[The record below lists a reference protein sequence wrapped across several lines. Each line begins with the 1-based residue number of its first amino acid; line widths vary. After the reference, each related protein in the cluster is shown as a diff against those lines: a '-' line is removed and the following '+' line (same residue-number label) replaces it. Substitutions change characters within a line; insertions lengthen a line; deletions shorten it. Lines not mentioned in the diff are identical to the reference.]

1 MTHTHEQWP
10 PMTMALSVTEDQLTG
25 LTAGD
30 RVSFS
35 FRVEGGR
42 GTIFSIKKIKI
53 AMVKLAGTQCSAGYH
68 PPAFYEN
75 HNSITQREWPL
86 WAVDSTDQCYD

>member
-1 MTHTHEQWP
+1 MTI
-10 PMTMALSVTEDQLTG
+10 AFSVTEDRLTG

-42 GTIFSIKKIKI
+42 GTIVSIKKIKI
-53 AMVKLAGTQCSAGYH
+53 AMVKLAGTQCSVGY

-75 HNSITQREWPL
+75 HNSVTQREWPL
-86 WAVDSTDQCYD
+86 LAVDSTDQCYD